1 MIKTSKAMRR
11 RIDATIY
18 FGENRKETT
27 VFVDENAT
35 YEEIYDAVMSDALD
49 MIEIEWHEVETAF

>member
-1 MIKTSKAMRR
+1 MRR